1 MKILKIFGVVVG
13 VHVLALIL
21 IFASPGCSSANKP
34 TNVPSETV
42 IQRDNGAGDA
52 SAGPAASTA
61 SNASPVSAAPF
72 DPNAPAVA
80 FDPNATAAP
89 IRFAPTRPGTPAA
102 GALEAQPVSDVTP
115 GTTYV
120 VAKGDSL
127 WTIAKKNHITV
138 AELAAANNLKAASTV
153 RVGQKLFV
161 PSKSMPTVNHAEPVA
176 VTKAPASD
184 IKPAPRASGE
194 SVKHVVKSGE
204 TLGVIARKYQVSVGE
219 IATANNISDPKKIR
233 AGMELVIP
241 GWQAPSGKKSG
252 TAKAPSTPSST
263 ANPAV
268 ATPPAQT
275 PAANVPTLVIPP
287 PGQDLDAGLQNKN
300 DDAPVIKVDD
310 K

>member
-21 IFASPGCSSANKP
+21 IFASPGCSSAKKAN
-34 TNVPSETV
+34 NIPSETV
-42 IQRDNGAGDA
+42 IQRDSGPGDA
-52 SAGPAASTA
+52 SNGATAANNS
-61 SNASPVSAAPF
+61 SPVSAAPF

-89 IRFAPTRPGTPAA
+89 IRFAPTRPGTPTA

-115 GTTYV
+115 ATTYT

-127 WTIAKKNHITV
+127 WTIAKKNHISV
-138 AELAAANNLKAASTV
+138 AELAVANNLKAASTV
-153 RVGQKLFV
+153 RVGQKLII
-161 PSKSMPTVNHAEPVA
+161 PSKASPTVNHAAAEPVA
-176 VTKAPASD
+176 VTKASASD
-184 IKPAPRASGE
+184 MKPAPRASGE

-233 AGMELVIP
+233 PGMELVIP

-252 TAKAPSTPSST
+252 TAKASSPSPAANT
-263 ANPAV
+263 AP

-275 PAANVPTLVIPP
+275 PATNVPTLVIPP
-287 PGQDLDAGLQNKN
+287 PGQDLDSGLQNKN
-300 DDAPVIKVDD
+300 DEAPVIKVDD

>member
-21 IFASPGCSSANKP
+21 IFASPGCSSANKAN
-34 TNVPSETV
+34 NVPSETV
-42 IQRDNGAGDA
+42 IQRDSGPAQTSGGTA
-52 SAGPAASTA
+52 SANNS
-61 SNASPVSAAPF
+61 SPVSAAPF

-89 IRFAPTRPGTPAA
+89 IRFTPTRPGTPTAS
-102 GALEAQPVSDVTP
+102 ALEAQPVSDVTP
-115 GTTYV
+115 ATTYT

-127 WTIAKKNHITV
+127 WTIAKKNHISV
-138 AELAAANNLKAASTV
+138 AELAVANNLKAASTV
-153 RVGQKLFV
+153 RVGQKLII
-161 PSKSMPTVNHAEPVA
+161 PSKASPTVTHAAAEPVA

-184 IKPAPRASGE
+184 VKPAPHASGE

-233 AGMELVIP
+233 PGMELVIP

-252 TAKAPSTPSST
+252 TAKASSTPSPAANT
-263 ANPAV
+263 AAS
-268 ATPPAQT
+268 TPPTQT

>member
-34 TNVPSETV
+34 ANVPSETV
-42 IQRDNGAGDA
+42 IQRD
-52 SAGPAASTA
+52 SGPVDPSMA

-80 FDPNATAAP
+80 FDPNATAGP
-89 IRFAPTRPGTPAA
+89 IRFAPTRPNTPAA

-115 GTTYV
+115 GTTYT

-138 AELAAANNLKAASTV
+138 AELAAANNLKSESTV

-161 PSKSMPTVNHAEPVA
+161 PSKSVPTINRAAEPVA

-184 IKPAPRASGE
+184 LKPAPHASGE

-233 AGMELVIP
+233 PGMELVIP

-252 TAKAPSTPSST
+252 TAKSPSTPVVNT
-263 ANPAV
+263 AT
-268 ATPPAQT
+268 ATPA
-275 PAANVPTLVIPP
+275 PAAHVPTLVIPP

-300 DDAPVIKVDD
+300 EDAPVIKVED